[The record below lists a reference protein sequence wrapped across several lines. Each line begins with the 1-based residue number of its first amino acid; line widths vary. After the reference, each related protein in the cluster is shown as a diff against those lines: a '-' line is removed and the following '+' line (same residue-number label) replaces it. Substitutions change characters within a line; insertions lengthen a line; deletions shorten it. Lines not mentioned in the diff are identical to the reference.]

1 MGDYF
6 KILNSTDPLIHS
18 LVVSRL
24 KEMEEREA
32 LSDLSISDFT
42 EQDELEILRVY
53 CSTLHKEY
61 RTLRTILLENMQVSS
76 KTVGM
81 KHSSN

>member
-6 KILNSTDPLIHS
+6 KILNSSDPLFHS
-18 LVVSRL
+18 LVVSKLREL
-24 KEMEEREA
+24 EEREA
-32 LSDLSISDFT
+32 MTGLSIADFT
-42 EQDELEILRVY
+42 EQDELEILRAY
-53 CSTLHKEY
+53 CSTLYKEY